1 MEATTLKDKIH
12 RLIDNSSEDVLQS
25 VFQLLEEPE
34 YTNEFKNFLNEEM
47 ADYHQSKSTISQKE
61 MNEIIDSAMKK

>member
-61 MNEIIDSAMKK
+61 MNEIIDNAMKK